1 MNKVTITFF
10 LLFLFTPNSF
20 AQDNSSSSS
29 YGSSVLI
36 QEPDTSSSSDS
47 SSSSESS
54 EESSESSENSSSES
68 SSDSSESSSD
78 SSSSEP
84 QVPVPIPEGQTCAE
98 ERDDAYQ
105 FCVDNTQ
112 PNTDDRIDCEMQKLE
127 YDHLYCPCDE
137 RDEDLIPQAW
147 CSDVCETN
155 YTSCALG
162 AYSIYQKCI
171 LNGGGFGP
179 CNTQYIQSFFN
190 PISNSG
196 CSVDYF
202 FCKNPPPPPP
212 CFLASSSS
220 NSSCDSSSSYSSE
233 SSSSYSS
240 ESSSSYSSEAYSSYS
255 SESSSSYSSEAY
267 SSYSSQSSESY
278 SSECFGGYC

>member
-1 MNKVTITFF
+1 MNKVTITVF

-20 AQDNSSSSS
+20 AQDDSSS

-36 QEPDTSSSSDS
+36 QEPETSSSSDS

-84 QVPVPIPEGQTCAE
+84 PVPVPVPEGQTCAE

-105 FCVDNTQ
+105 FCVNNTQ

-127 YDHLYCPCDE
+127 YDHLYCPCDD
-137 RDEDLIPQAW
+137 RDENLIPQAW

-179 CNTQYIQSFFN
+179 CNIQYVQSFYN
-190 PISNSG
+190 PISTSG

-202 FCKNPPPPPP
+202 LCKNPPPPPP

-240 ESSSSYSSEAYSSYS
+240 ESYSSDS
-255 SESSSSYSSEAY
+255 SE
-267 SSYSSQSSESY
+267 SSESY
-278 SSECFGGYC
+278 SSECFGDYC